1 MTFADLGTGEA
12 IFLDANLFVYHFV
25 SDPVYGAAC
34 SQLLQ
39 RVENHAAA
47 PVVRS
52 PPEGDRARV
61 IRPATIEDLKY
72 ENKLKKIHL
81 LFLARA
87 GQCDLK
93 WSRRGLSLRPVQSLI
108 PDCRKTR

>member
-1 MTFADLGTGEA
+1 MTFADLGAGEA
-12 IFLDANLFVYHFV
+12 IFLDANPFVYHFV
-25 SDPVYGAAC
+25 SDPLYGAAC

-52 PPEGDRARV
+52 APEGDRARV
-61 IRPATIEDLKY
+61 IRPATIEDPKY
-72 ENKLKKIHL
+72 ENKFKKITCYSWP
-81 LFLARA
+81 AQDNA
-87 GQCDLK
+87 SLK

-108 PDCRKTR
+108 SDCRKTG